1 MRGTNIA
8 PHFLPAQFWDT
19 RIQQE
24 LFSSFFPS
32 RSQWN
37 CTFTRPYW
45 STKISSPEGPTT
57 TAVCE
62 PCTTGWGVGRTK
74 RRRVRNAFEVILVVE
89 IRLRSAVAAAEIARL
104 AGGVTQRGQHPSL

>member
-45 STKISSPEGPTT
+45 STKISSPAGPTN
-57 TAVCE
+57 TAGCE
-62 PCTTGWGVGRTK
+62 PCTTGWGVARAGR
-74 RRRVRNAFEVILVVE
+74 NGVE
-89 IRLRSAVAAAEIARL
+89 CGMHSKCCLLYTSDAADEEDSVDI
-104 AGGVTQRGQHPSL
+104 GGR